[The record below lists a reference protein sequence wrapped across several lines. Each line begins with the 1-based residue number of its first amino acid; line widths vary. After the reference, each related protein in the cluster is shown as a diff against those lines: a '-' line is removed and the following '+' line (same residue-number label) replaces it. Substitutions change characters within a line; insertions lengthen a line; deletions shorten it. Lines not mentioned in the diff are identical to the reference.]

1 MAKLNTTNIN
11 GTLTINNIPILDIFY
26 PIGSVYISVNST
38 NPGTIM
44 GGTWV
49 SWGSGRV
56 PVGINTSDEAFAK
69 AESTGGAKT
78 ADLSHTHT
86 GPSHTHT
93 SAAHTHTTAGHTL
106 TVSEIPSHSHTINTN
121 ADFTVANGQG
131 SGASGIPSEKSGW
144 GSYGNADWYYISA
157 ASTGGGG
164 SHSHGNTGS
173 TTPGKTGAAGT
184 GTTGSALSNNQN
196 ILQPYIVCYMWKR
209 TA

>member
-1 MAKLNTTNIN
+1 MAELNTTNIN

-69 AESTGGAKT
+69 VESTGGAKT

-121 ADFTVANGQG
+121 ADFTVANGHG
-131 SGASGIPSEKSGW
+131 SGFSGIPSGNSGW
-144 GSYGNADWYYISA
+144 GSYGNAHWYAISA